1 MSVNTAV
8 PRKGWKKCVG
18 AGLGLLVVF
27 IGEVL
32 GLFFSEL
39 TALDFDFCVTAGG
52 ALAGA
57 LMVLLLG
64 GKGYLRFRLS
74 DIVDSFKFMWWI
86 VLLSALLMAWDISD
100 YIANGADIVANA
112 LPACLGYLALC
123 LAIGFGE
130 EIEFR
135 GLVTGGILAK
145 SGRTKRGIWTAILVG
160 ALIFGAAHVDWTTL
174 DFSDIYSVIQAFF
187 KMLQTGMYAVMLSA
201 VMLKTRSLVGV
212 ALVHGIDDYLL
223 FVSSGLFG
231 EDLEIEY
238 VTTSS
243 VEDAISTIVFYA
255 IICALYLPTLIKAVR
270 YISKRLEAPQYGPFI
285 NEGDLVGVQEAAS
298 VYVAPAAANLAQQPY
313 GWQAGVGQTP
323 YQQGYQQPQGTVAYP
338 QDQNVQLR
346 QGSYQQP
353 YQQGSGVPY
362 GQQGGYPQ
370 QPYQQ
375 QYPQQGAAQQQYPQ
389 QGAAQ
394 QQYPQQ
400 GVAQQYP
407 QQPGQQQY
415 PQQMNPQQ
423 ANPVQYPQQGGAQ
436 QQYPQQMDI
445 PSQQKWGYPQQG
457 QGGNDGR
464 PPSPRGL

>member
-1 MSVNTAV
+1 MSHKRLTIF
-8 PRKGWKKCVG
+8 
-18 AGLGLLVVF
+18 LG
-27 IGEVL
+27 
-32 GLFFSEL
+32 
-39 TALDFDFCVTAGG
+39 
-52 ALAGA
+52 
-57 LMVLLLG
+57 VLL
-64 GKGYLRFRLS
+64 
-74 DIVDSFKFMWWI
+74 
-86 VLLSALLMAWDISD
+86 ALL
-100 YIANGADIVANA
+100 IV
-112 LPACLGYLALC
+112 P
-123 LAIGFGE
+123 
-130 EIEFR
+130 
-135 GLVTGGILAK
+135 
-145 SGRTKRGIWTAILVG
+145 
-160 ALIFGAAHVDWTTL
+160 TTL
-174 DFSDIYSVIQAFF
+174 PYILGHLILPWWAF
-187 KMLQTGMYAVMLSA
+187 
-201 VMLKTRSLVGV
+201 
-212 ALVHGIDDYLL
+212 
-223 FVSSGLFG
+223 
-231 EDLEIEY
+231 
-238 VTTSS
+238 
-243 VEDAISTIVFYA
+243 VFYA

-375 QYPQQGAAQQQYPQ
+375 QYPQQGAAQQ
-389 QGAAQ
+389 
-394 QQYPQQ
+394 
-400 GVAQQYP
+400 YP
-407 QQPGQQQY
+407 QQPGQQQC